1 MSNVT
6 KRPLAQVE
14 PVAQRIIEALTPF
27 CERIEVAG
35 SIRRR
40 RPLIGDIEIVALP
53 IRQRNLFGEPVA
65 GPTLLDAFLLGR
77 DVAFLKNG
85 DKYKSFGYGQHKVDL
100 FLPASAA
107 HWGCVF
113 TIRTGSAEFSQW
125 LVTEP
130 CRKKAARF
138 QEGRLWVAGR
148 LVDTPEEADVFEALD
163 VPWIPPEERDDG
175 RWHEAGYG

>member
-1 MSNVT
+1 MSNTT
-6 KRPLAQVE
+6 KQPLAQVE
-14 PVAQRIIEALTPF
+14 TVAQRIIEALAPF

-40 RPLIGDIEIVALP
+40 RPLVGDIEIVALP
-53 IRQRNLFGEPVA
+53 RRQRNLFGEPVNS
-65 GPTLLDAFLLGR
+65 PTELDVFLAEKG
-77 DVAFLKNG
+77 VAFLKNG
-85 DKYKSFGYGQHKVDL
+85 DKYKSFGYGRHKVDL

-130 CRKKAARF
+130 CRKRGGMF
-138 QEGRLWVAGR
+138 RDGRLWVAGR
-148 LVDTPEEADVFEALD
+148 LVDTPEEADVFTALG
-163 VPWIPPEERDDG
+163 VPWVPPEERDDG
-175 RWHEAGYG
+175 RWLS